1 MKKPRPLRGDRT
13 ATGRSA
19 RSNRPG
25 HALATLDAED
35 IALAR
40 LQAHLRKAEAVHPPS
55 GPRKSSRGRTT
66 ISLPVEML
74 RRLRE
79 RARREGLRLS
89 QIVEAALAQ
98 HLKLG

>member
-1 MKKPRPLRGDRT
+1 MKKERPLRGGRT
-13 ATGRSA
+13 AAERASWGK
-19 RSNRPG
+19 RPG
-25 HALATLDAED
+25 DAVPTLDAED

-40 LQAHLRKAEAVHPPS
+40 LQAHLRKTEAVHPS
-55 GPRKSSRGRTT
+55 SSRKSSRGRTT
-66 ISLPVEML
+66 ISLPAEML
-74 RRLRE
+74 QRLRE